1 MTEVDRDDG
10 RQGDGWTGGSR
21 LIDRC
26 PALAVDH
33 GQQIGSCRKR
43 DVAVV
48 VKESV
53 THDQLMGS
61 LRNAPVADLVRS
73 ATLFDIYRPKPGA
86 DAAGGANLGIDEKS
100 LAVRLVLDGGQETLT
115 DERIETAVQSVLA
128 QWQADVG
135 ARLRG

>member
-1 MTEVDRDDG
+1 MFSKLKAELDAVMARQLPHAEPVSRRQSTERD
-10 RQGDGWTGGSR
+10 
-21 LIDRC
+21 I
-26 PALAVDH
+26 
-33 GQQIGSCRKR
+33 
-43 DVAVV
+43 AVV
-48 VKESV
+48 VPEGV
-53 THDQLMGS
+53 THQQLMQAVHAAPSEGL
-61 LRNAPVADLVRS
+61 LRG

>member
-1 MTEVDRDDG
+1 MTDNLFHPLPTAVPLP
-10 RQGDGWTGGSR
+10 RQQ
-21 LIDRC
+21 
-26 PALAVDH
+26 PVE
-33 GQQIGSCRKR
+33 R